1 MTCTA
6 LRGES
11 RLLRRTKPDRGVADN
26 FTEYLAMNTKTFGS
40 QLENRSSADAHSP
53 RRALLI
59 KKARENV
66 QASHQRMQSR
76 LRKTRV

>member
-1 MTCTA
+1 
-6 LRGES
+6 
-11 RLLRRTKPDRGVADN
+11 
-26 FTEYLAMNTKTFGS
+26 
-40 QLENRSSADAHSP
+40 
-53 RRALLI
+53 LLI